1 MTTYVLIHGSFR
13 GGWYWKYVRESLEAA
28 GHRVYAPSLTG
39 MGEHSHLVS
48 RGDDEPPLRVSRETW
63 VADVVKLLEFEDLRD
78 VILVGHSLGGVI
90 ITEASGRCSER
101 IACLAFV
108 DAPILSPG
116 EAPVFSAAAPT
127 SSPGPAVLVSDRQ
140 TGSNAPADLL
150 IRPASAPVAP
160 AVDPWRWNSP
170 LPVNETEITDPTI
183 VAWMRE
189 RLTPNPSGP
198 GRGPIPELPAEAL
211 ALPRRI
217 LFCTQTAAGYPP
229 ALSRRVLDER
239 GTPYDLIDAGHDAP
253 VSAPALVSGWLMN
266 IPTP

>member
-13 GGWYWKYVRESLEAA
+13 GGWYWKFVRATLEAA
-28 GHRVYAPSLTG
+28 GHRVFAPSLTG

-48 RGDDEPPLRVSRETW
+48 TGDDEPLLRVSRETW
-63 VADVVKLLEFEDLRD
+63 VADVVNLLEFEDLRD

-90 ITEASGRCSER
+90 TTEASGRCSER

-116 EAPVFSAAAPT
+116 EAPADLFPRPAPSDSS
-127 SSPGPAVLVSDRQ
+127 SSPMPAF
-140 TGSNAPADLL
+140 
-150 IRPASAPVAP
+150 
-160 AVDPWRWNSP
+160 DPSKWNPP
-170 LPVNETEITDPTI
+170 LPVNENEVTDPKV
-183 VAWMRE
+183 VAWMRQ

-198 GRGPIPELPAEAL
+198 GIGPMGALPAEAL

-217 LFCTQTAAGYPP
+217 VFCTQTPAGYPP
-229 ALSRRVLDER
+229 ALSRKLLDER

-253 VSAPALVSGWLMN
+253 VSAPVLVSEWLLN
-266 IPTP
+266 LVVSPA